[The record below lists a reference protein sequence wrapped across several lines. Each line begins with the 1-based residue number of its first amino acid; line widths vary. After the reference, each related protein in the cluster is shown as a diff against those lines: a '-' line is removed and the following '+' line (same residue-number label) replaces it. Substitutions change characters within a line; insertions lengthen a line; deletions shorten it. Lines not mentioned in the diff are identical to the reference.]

1 MPNAVWK
8 KIASGKID
16 PVYLLTG
23 VEHHIF
29 DATIERLKKALPD
42 IEDASI
48 IRFDL
53 EETPVE
59 AVIEEADT
67 LPFLQD
73 HKLIIASGAVFLS
86 GQDAKRGEVTHNIA
100 ALEQWLENPSPTATV
115 VFIAPYEKL
124 DGRKK
129 ITKKMRELTTVI
141 EANRLEGKDLLTW
154 IQQEAGRYGVKIQ
167 SNTAGVLMNTVGDN
181 LLALSTEIQKMATY
195 LGEHEE
201 ITAELIEEL
210 VPRTPEMDVFRLTD
224 AYLASDIQKSVS
236 IYHDLL
242 RAGEEPIML
251 TSLIAGQIR
260 LMIHV
265 HSLRKKGYQQQQIAK
280 TLRVHP
286 YRVKLM
292 MENRRIPR
300 EDRLLE
306 ILKQLAKIDYQLKT
320 TSGKRERILELFFMD
335 SLQKSR

>member
-8 KIASGKID
+8 KIASGQID

-29 DATIERLKKALPD
+29 DATIGRLKKALPN

-73 HKLIIASGAVFLS
+73 HKLIIASGAIFLS
-86 GQDAKRGEVTHNIA
+86 GQDAKRGEVTHNLA
-100 ALEQWLENPSPTATV
+100 VLEQWLENPSPTATV

-129 ITKKMRELTTVI
+129 ITKKMRDLTTVI

-154 IQQEAGRYGVKIQ
+154 IQQEAGRQGVQIQ
-167 SNTAGVLMNTVGDN
+167 SSTAQVLMNTVGDN
-181 LLALSTEIQKMATY
+181 LLALSTEVQKMATY

-201 ITAELIEEL
+201 ITVELIEEL

-224 AYLASDIQKSVS
+224 AYLASDIAKSVS

-265 HSLRKKGYQQQQIAK
+265 RSLRKKGYQQQQIAK

-292 MENRRIPR
+292 LENRRMPN
-300 EDRLLE
+300 EERLLE
-306 ILKQLAKIDYQLKT
+306 ILRQLADIDYKLKT
-320 TSGKRERILELFFMD
+320 SSGKRERILELFFMD
-335 SLQKSR
+335 SLQKKR

>member
-8 KIASGKID
+8 KIASGQID

-29 DATIERLKKALPD
+29 DATIERLKKALPNID
-42 IEDASI
+42 EASI

-67 LPFLQD
+67 LPFLDD
-73 HKLIIASGAVFLS
+73 HKLIIASGALFLT
-86 GQDAKRGEVTHNIA
+86 GQDAKRGEVTHHIA
-100 ALEQWLENPSPTATV
+100 ALEQWLDNPSPTATV

-129 ITKKMRELTTVI
+129 ITKKMKTSTTVI
-141 EANRLEGKDLLTW
+141 EANRLEGRDLQTW
-154 IQQEAGRYGVKIQ
+154 IQQEASRQGVKIE
-167 SNTAGVLMNTVGDN
+167 SGTAGVLMNTAGDN
-181 LLALSTEIQKMATY
+181 LLSLATEIHKMATY
-195 LGEHEE
+195 LGEHGE

-224 AYLASDIQKSVS
+224 AYLASDIPKSVS

-260 LMIHV
+260 LMVHV
-265 HSLRKKGYQQQQIAK
+265 GSLRKKGYQQQQIAK

-292 MENRRIPR
+292 LENRRIPN
-300 EDRLLE
+300 EQRLLD
-306 ILKQLAKIDYQLKT
+306 ILKQLAEIDYKLKT
-320 TSGKRERILELFFMD
+320 SSGKRERILELFFMD
-335 SLQKSR
+335 SLQRKR

>member
-8 KIASGKID
+8 KIASGQID

-29 DATIERLKKALPD
+29 DATIERLKKALPNID
-42 IEDASI
+42 EASI

-67 LPFLQD
+67 LPFLED
-73 HKLIIASGAVFLS
+73 HKLIIASGAIFLS
-86 GQDAKRGEVTHNIA
+86 GQDAKRGEVTHDLI
-100 ALEQWLENPSPTATV
+100 ALEQWLDNPSPTATV

-124 DGRKK
+124 DGRKR
-129 ITKKMRELTTVI
+129 ITKKMKELVTVI
-141 EANRLEGKDLLTW
+141 EAKRLEGKDLSTW
-154 IQQEAGRYGVKIQ
+154 VQQEAGRNGVQISSTSAQ
-167 SNTAGVLMNTVGDN
+167 ALVSTVGDN
-181 LLALSTEIQKMATY
+181 LLSLSMEIKKMATY
-195 LGEHEE
+195 LGEAEE
-201 ITAELIEEL
+201 ITTALIEEL

-224 AYLASDIQKSVS
+224 AYLASNIPKSVS

-265 HSLRKKGYQQQQIAK
+265 NSLRKKGYQQQQIAK

-292 MENRRIPR
+292 MENRRMPN
-300 EDRLLE
+300 DKRLLA
-306 ILKQLAKIDYQLKT
+306 ILKQLAEIDYKLKT
-320 TSGKRERILELFFMD
+320 TSGKRERLLELFFMD
-335 SLQKSR
+335 ALQENR

>member
-8 KIASGKID
+8 KIASGQID

-42 IEDASI
+42 IDDASV

-67 LPFLQD
+67 LPFLED
-73 HKLIIASGAVFLS
+73 HKLIIASQAVFLS
-86 GQDAKRGEVTHNIA
+86 GQDSKRGEVTHNLA
-100 ALEQWLENPSPTATV
+100 VLEQWLENPSPTATV

-124 DGRKK
+124 DGRKR
-129 ITKKMRELTTVI
+129 ITKKMKELTTVI

-154 IQQEAGRYGVKIQ
+154 IQHEAQRNGVGMTA
-167 SNTAGVLMNTVGDN
+167 NTAQVLMNTVGDN
-181 LLALSTEIQKMATY
+181 LLSLATEIQKMATY
-195 LGEHEE
+195 LGGQEE
-201 ITAELIEEL
+201 ITAHLIEEL

-224 AYLASDIQKSVS
+224 AYLASNIPKSVS

-265 HSLRKKGYQQQQIAK
+265 QSLRKKGYQQQQIAK

-292 MENRRIPR
+292 LENRRIPN
-300 EDRLLE
+300 ETRLLH
-306 ILKQLAKIDYQLKT
+306 ILNELADIDYKLKT
-320 TSGKRERILELFFMD
+320 TSGKRERLLELFFMD
-335 SLQKSR
+335 SLQKQR